1 MLLLEDNL
9 LTKAIDP
16 NCLAKASTWTGNDCM
31 WVTEGNRGTGSFL
44 VKFRAWVC
52 LSPWSSVGG
61 VLMAWPW
68 CHLGFTCR
76 ACPSRSLLS
85 GHQLSGA
92 TLQTLLWGLQESSRI
107 WNPSAKAKGRCEV
120 QFQLHIGVTMELFKK
135 ITTLVLGFLCHAGCY
150 WNNWQKSQSRR
161 RWNSTLV
168 SILNFSNCSVVWM
181 GIPWEIC
188 MSS

>member
-31 WVTEGNRGTGSFL
+31 WVSEGNRGTGSLL
-44 VKFRAWVC
+44 VKFRAWVR
-52 LSPWSSVGG
+52 LSTWSSVGG
-61 VLMAWPW
+61 VLIAWPW
-68 CHLGFTCR
+68 CHVGFTCR

-107 WNPSAKAKGRCEV
+107 WNLSELKLKA
-120 QFQLHIGVTMELFKK
+120 GVR
-135 ITTLVLGFLCHAGCY
+135 
-150 WNNWQKSQSRR
+150 S
-161 RWNSTLV
+161 
-168 SILNFSNCSVVWM
+168 NFSCTLASPWNCLKNHHPGVGFSLPCRM
-181 GIPWEIC
+181 LLKQLTKISITP
-188 MSS
+188 